1 MKLNDK
7 LTELLRLASA
17 PVIQPVPTGWYSCQ
31 QLADQWECS
40 LTKAQRAVRKLL
52 SLKKLERQMFSIVT
66 GGRTLP
72 VPHFRAA

>member
-7 LTELLRLASA
+7 LAELFRLASA
-17 PVIQPVPTGWYSCQ
+17 PVVQPVPTGWYSSQ

-52 SLKKLERQMFSIVT
+52 SLKKLERKTFVVET
-66 GGRTLP
+66 GGRTYS
-72 VPHFRAA
+72 VPHFRAV